1 MNLKTRT
8 ERIEVLE
15 NIKIEIINEYEQLF
29 KRAKTMEKLKLSN
42 LSEQLGVVRTTDFNK
57 LSDRE
62 LDRIITRLKESAK

>member
-62 LDRIITRLKESAK
+62 LDRIINRLKESAK